1 MYFWLLLQTYPSDLS
16 FCVPGSHIFTH
27 LFYIEGQFNVTKVN
41 HYLSPYNNAVLYD
54 LECAEY
60 FYCAFQLL
68 ENIFFYDE

>member
-1 MYFWLLLQTYPSDLS
+1 MSLKL
-16 FCVPGSHIFTH
+16 
-27 LFYIEGQFNVTKVN
+27 N

-68 ENIFFYDE
+68 ENIFFYDDD